1 MADQPQESIQH
12 PQPDR
17 RSPQTQQSKYLGVD
31 RRQPHPE
38 LKDRS
43 LAPPGPGGDPSAGG
57 EPRTVPQDVER
68 EKERDKGYN

>member
-17 RSPQTQQSKYLGVD
+17 RSPQTQQSEYLGVD
-31 RRQPHPE
+31 RRKPHPE
-38 LKDRS
+38 MQDRS
-43 LAPPGPGGDPSAGG
+43 LDPAGPGGDPSAGG
-57 EPRTVPQDVER
+57 EPETVPQDVAR